1 MFKYF
6 FLICL
11 FFSQVTTAQPFFN
24 VKKMGLKGDGKT
36 NDYKALKK
44 IIDSVNNLKS
54 GTIYFPRGTYKIDEY
69 VRENEKGQSL
79 NGIKNFAFKDINGLK
94 IFGEKGTVISI
105 KGNFYKKIDFTGY
118 KNYSYSFDSQISF
131 VFNGCDN
138 VEIYDLEINGNNK
151 LMTRHKDVVENGSH
165 GMQFGSGTSDSNSNV
180 KISNVYI
187 HHFSADGIVWKS
199 KGGNVKCTNTVLKNN
214 GRCAL
219 AIVQGQNMWFN
230 NCQFS
235 ETGFNIGT
243 YESHGPNTG
252 VDIEN
257 ESYSTIK
264 NINFLKCSFKKNL
277 NTQFACSGFD
287 GVGAGRTT
295 GVTIDSCVFEEDIKH
310 FYLPDRTVYI
320 TSDNSIIKNSTIIGT
335 INFDLNRCIQGGQ
348 PENGV
353 EINNCVIKT
362 TGNGIRI
369 NCEFKLK
376 IKNCIIEQLP
386 NLSFVQKKVPFP
398 FIIGAS
404 NTILEKNIFI
414 YHTSN
419 WFANSANPNLDYD
432 NYMIAC
438 KDILNNT
445 FKLVQDRNDKLIKGK
460 SFLITIDKKF
470 IEKNKLEPNAHIGW
484 NVN

>member
-1 MFKYF
+1 MHKYCAIF
-6 FLICL
+6 FL
-11 FFSQVTTAQPFFN
+11 FFCQFTIAQPLFN
-24 VKKMGLKGDGKT
+24 VKKMGAKADGKT
-36 NDYKALKK
+36 NDYLVIKK
-44 IIDSVNNLKS
+44 IVDSVNTLKTGS
-54 GTIYFPRGTYKIDEY
+54 VFFPKGIYKIDEY
-69 VRENEKGQSL
+69 VRENEKGQLL
-79 NGIKNFAFKDINGLK
+79 NGIKHFRFNNVNGLK

-138 VEIYDLEINGNNK
+138 VEINDLEINGNNK

-187 HHFSADGIVWKS
+187 HHFSTDGILWKS

-257 ESYSTIK
+257 ESYGIIK

-295 GVTIDSCVFEEDIKH
+295 GVTIDSCLFEEDINN

-404 NTILEKNIFI
+404 NTILENNVFV

-419 WFANSANPNLDYD
+419 WVANNAKQDLDYD
-432 NYMIAC
+432 NYMIGC
-438 KDILNNT
+438 KLITNNT
-445 FKLVQDRNDKLIKGK
+445 FRIIENKKKLLPKGK
-460 SFLITIDKKF
+460 SLLITIDKKF
-470 IEKNKLEPNAHIGW
+470 IDKNKIDSNMNMGW